1 MINGTNNKVLMK
13 PLVIACLLLL
23 AATVGAIYYHSSET
37 ALDLSIL
44 WQARPAVAF
53 TAVIWG
59 LTLLLALFSAQAKT
73 MQCLLL
79 IASLILTAMV
89 RWVLLLEVQTVAK
102 YNALMNPYHFNWGVD
117 GGLGMLS
124 VAGLWVTVSVI
135 LWQLFGFINK
145 EQRNG

>member
-1 MINGTNNKVLMK
+1 
-13 PLVIACLLLL
+13 
-23 AATVGAIYYHSSET
+23 
-37 ALDLSIL
+37 
-44 WQARPAVAF
+44 
-53 TAVIWG
+53 
-59 LTLLLALFSAQAKT
+59 

-102 YNALMNPYHFNWGVD
+102 YNALMNPYQFNWGVD

-135 LWQLFGFINK
+135 LWQLFGLINK